1 MTATDR
7 LFDPKLAFIA
17 VLAIAASQYLVFVM
31 SLLGVSQEFVFGGD
45 FSVFWAAA
53 NETLAGR
60 MADLYTQDGIAQA
73 LQTHNP
79 DESLE
84 GLTWQY
90 PPHAGLVFSP
100 IGWLPLPLA
109 YTVWCLLGLAVYSLA
124 LYSVGLRDRV
134 LIAALASIP
143 VLLAFKTGQNALFT
157 GALLIIAVFNARSKP
172 VLAGAAAALLTIKP
186 QLGFL
191 LPVLFLAGGHWR
203 AFVYASLGSLGL
215 VGISFGV
222 FGLEA
227 WSAFLSSVLSV
238 SGSVA
243 SGEMP
248 LYKMVNLYAA
258 AQMLG
263 LPDSLAIVIGG
274 LSFLGAIALMVWV
287 TRHTEDNRWRYAAL
301 AGLTLFAAPYSYYYE
316 LALIVPALLFVL
328 ERGHQAG
335 WLRFE
340 RELVATITVLCLAL
354 PGMPVRS
361 GLSLSFVLMAMVVLI
376 IGRRIKAE
384 LAPKPAPSLQ
394 ML

>member
-7 LFDPKLAFIA
+7 LFDPKLAFVA

-79 DESLE
+79 GEALE

-100 IGWLPLPLA
+100 IGWMPLPLA
-109 YTVWCLLGLAVYSLA
+109 YTVWCLLGLTVYGLA
-124 LYSVGLRDRV
+124 LHSVGLRDRV

-172 VLAGAAAALLTIKP
+172 VLAGAAAAILTIKP

-215 VGISFGV
+215 VGLSFGV

-248 LYKMVNLYAA
+248 LYKMVNIYAA

-263 LPDSLAIVIGG
+263 LPDSLAIAIGG
-274 LSFLGAIALMVWV
+274 LSFLSAIALMAWV
-287 TRHTEDNRWRYAAL
+287 TRNTEDNRWRYAAL

-354 PGMPVRS
+354 PGIPVRS

-376 IGRRIKAE
+376 IGRRLKAE